1 MRRNRILRHGSWA
14 VALAAV
20 LVLSGQASRAD
31 DTYPGLPPVDDESAL
46 GSWNTVA
53 QGGLSYAKRAQQWF
67 RTPDGIVTARTGLW
81 AETRADGITVRE
93 GADAEAYFVSPA
105 GAPAPYGYL
114 APMTVR
120 SVGFGLM
127 PVEATVQVSQRREGG
142 YPVPLRARLASTLH
156 YAPGILQPVDLVASD
171 TVVKD
176 AFNIQIL
183 SVRVDGV
190 DLGLTGD
197 CRTVEPAPAS
207 LVGAGYTIP
216 DPRAPNA
223 QENWFRS
230 HDPSTYYNPLWGGDL
245 VGTMTIPPFVG
256 CTTAAGD
263 DLSALMTLSVSGPD
277 NPISARSGWPCG
289 FFKGGAGWPAA
300 PGQSTPQS
308 TMDAVTSDSLDPGC
322 RGTKKFVYPE
332 RPAS

>member
-1 MRRNRILRHGSWA
+1 MRRSRILRHGCWA

-20 LVLSGQASRAD
+20 LVLSGQSSRAD
-31 DTYPGLPPVDDESAL
+31 DYYPGLPPNEDGPGLS
-46 GSWNTVA
+46 GWTTVA
-53 QGGLSYAKRAQQWF
+53 QGGLSYAKRARQWF
-67 RTPDGIVTARTGLW
+67 RSPDGIATVRTGLSG
-81 AETRADGITVRE
+81 ERE
-93 GADAEAYFVSPA
+93 AIGQTYSIAGDAYFVSPP

-142 YPVPLRARLASTLH
+142 YPVPLRARVASTLH
-156 YAPGILQPVDLVASD
+156 YAPGVPQPVDVVAAD

-207 LVGAGYTIP
+207 LVGSGYTIP
-216 DPRAPNA
+216 FPEATPKT
-223 QENWFRS
+223 QENWFRT
-230 HDPSTYYNPLWGGDL
+230 HDPSTYYNPFYGGDL
-245 VGTMTIPPFVG
+245 VGTMTIPPFAG

-277 NPISARSGWPCG
+277 NPISARSGWPCS
-289 FFKGGAGWPAA
+289 FLKEGAPWPAA

-308 TMDAVTSDSLDPGC
+308 TMDAISSDSADPGC
-322 RGTKKFVYPE
+322 HGTKKLAYPE
-332 RPAS
+332 RPVS